1 MKIKEEH
8 DIIIEHHPHH
18 ESLNK
23 KLMKDME
30 KVRDP
35 KWGIPDGVRARVTDW
50 HADSPNIDLVV
61 SWITNI
67 LYERYPWILERGY
80 RLFFSN
86 RWFASYPRGECALTH
101 AHFPFSWSWV
111 YFVNTPKG
119 SSPFIF
125 TTSGKR
131 VEAEAGKVVIFP
143 GNVYHH
149 VPKTRCD
156 NRVVLAGN
164 INWGA

>member
-8 DIIIEHHPHH
+8 DIIIEHHPHYK
-18 ESLNK
+18 SLNK
-23 KLMKDME
+23 KLMTDME

-67 LYERYPWILERGY
+67 LYEKYPWILERGY

-131 VEAEAGKVVIFP
+131 VKAEAGKVVIFP

-164 INWGA
+164 INWG

>member
-1 MKIKEEH
+1 MT
-8 DIIIEHHPHH
+8 
-18 ESLNK
+18 
-23 KLMKDME
+23 DME
-30 KVRDP
+30 EVRDP

-131 VEAEAGKVVIFP
+131 VKAEAGKVVIFP

-164 INWGA
+164 INWG

>member
-23 KLMKDME
+23 KLMTDME
-30 KVRDP
+30 EVRDP

-67 LYERYPWILERGY
+67 LYEKYPWILERGY

-131 VEAEAGKVVIFP
+131 VKAEAGKVVIFP

-164 INWGA
+164 INWG

>member
-50 HADSPNIDLVV
+50 HADSPNIDLIV

-67 LYERYPWILERGY
+67 LYEKYPWILERGY

-131 VEAEAGKVVIFP
+131 VKAEAGKVVIFP

-149 VPKTRCD
+149 VPKTNCE

-164 INWGA
+164 INWG

>member
-18 ESLNK
+18 ESLNR

-30 KVRDP
+30 EVRDP
-35 KWGIPDGVRARVTDW
+35 KWGIPDSVRARVTDW

-67 LYERYPWILERGY
+67 LYEKYPWILERGY

-131 VEAEAGKVVIFP
+131 VKAEAGKVVIFP

-164 INWGA
+164 INWG